1 MVIDG
6 CDAEGYAT
14 ARMWALRGVHLLA
27 VRCEHGTPTPL
38 LKARAA
44 ENRVFVVASG
54 DRGDVFDPT
63 GRLVEREPSDPP
75 AFTLRTRDAANKALA
90 CGTDTLA
97 GREPAIYEF

>member
-1 MVIDG
+1 
-6 CDAEGYAT
+6 
-14 ARMWALRGVHLLA
+14 LA